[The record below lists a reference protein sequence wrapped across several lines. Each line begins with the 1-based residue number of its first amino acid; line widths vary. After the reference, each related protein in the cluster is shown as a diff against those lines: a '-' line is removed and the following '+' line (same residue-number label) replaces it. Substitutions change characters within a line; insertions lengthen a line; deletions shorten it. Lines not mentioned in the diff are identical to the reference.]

1 MAELIVMGEYQG
13 PGERKTAE
21 TLARDLPR
29 SWLVIFGRKLSGA
42 RRDDLDFIVVG
53 EHAVFLLEEKYWGPR
68 LVLADQYWRV
78 NGEERRNPLDRVNHL
93 ARVLAGQFRS
103 RVAGYRAATH
113 GDRPVLAAVVLSND
127 AVTVAADPGYVE
139 EEPILRLAEAAR
151 WLVRED
157 ARYRPGIRAV
167 REPLVAFL
175 SGLPGRDSKPERIGP
190 YDIVEEIEPIETARC
205 FHAQYAGKTVLL
217 RCYPKHGWGPG
228 ASPKTVVDRERLAL
242 SRLEERD
249 RTWQINPSFEY
260 EARQWIVVPVVP
272 ARGRSLGFS
281 VRHGDPARDD
291 GRLPRQVATDVVT
304 DAFHGLAEVHG
315 AGLVHRGLSPRRIFL
330 GRGLRVKF
338 SDFYL
343 ARVSGEHTIAQDVT
357 AAHDAGVPY
366 RAPECQDGI
375 AFATRASDVYSLAL
389 ALSGW
394 VLGDLPAEPDVRAVR
409 AAIASAPSIGPVL
422 VDCLADDP
430 RERPDAVTAA
440 KRLEEAAATE
450 AQRQALMEESTKAAS
465 QFTEGGVVD
474 DRWEIRESLGV
485 GGFAR
490 TWRAWDRVTG
500 ADRVIK
506 QFHDVMSDEA
516 RHEFT
521 MADSIYHERCARV
534 YDVHPGD
541 PSYLVLEYVPG
552 TNLRKFAADSPP
564 DPGGYRAIA
573 LDVLSGLAYLHARGM
588 VHRDLTPTNVIV
600 TPDGRAKLIDFG
612 ITSRTQAVTVV
623 GSPAF
628 MAPEQRARKGVDAR
642 SDLYEFGVTMIYAM
656 LGRYPYA
663 GDPESGNDDRDTLI
677 LPTPDERDAWG
688 PLGARMLDV
697 LFKLVAASPAQRP
710 ASADAV
716 ADALRLVDD
725 IPVIAGQPVVN
736 EVVDSLRGLY
746 RASGVGNDDN
756 RGLDSKFARQTYVPT
771 RLDTELLPAIIA
783 GEKRLVLLTGNPGDG
798 KTSFLMKV
806 GERLRGDGAEVVE
819 DSKAGWRMRLRGHT
833 FVAVFDASESHDGKS
848 SDELMFGALDP
859 APGDDPARRTILL
872 AINDGRLLQFFRD
885 YRDRYEQAA
894 LEVEHQMAGR
904 SARDPAVAL
913 VDLKLRTLAR
923 QSGGGPSLAGQV
935 LGTFTDPRLWQP
947 CDGCLSRDVCP
958 VRRNAEVLRGPAI
971 DAVDELVATSYLRR
985 QRRATFRDVRS
996 ALAWLITGDLAC
1008 ADVHAAREQGMDLRR
1023 GSDALVE
1030 DLAFDPRSADYL
1042 VREWSD
1048 LDPATSA
1055 APDVERAARAD
1066 PGIVS
1071 DPAMFSDR
1079 NRALAQRGLFFGT
1092 WRPELGRDPVRAY
1105 RYLGEF
1111 EDALLGERLA
1121 EIRLRLLRG
1130 LSRLLG
1136 APGYAG
1142 GDLAVNNQGPAFAG
1156 QGANG
1161 AWAVLK
1167 EIPAAEF
1174 TLTPVEHHPQ
1184 FIEWRPD
1191 ALRLSHDSGHS
1202 LFLTLDTFEL
1212 MLRVADGDLVG
1223 DSADS
1228 AVLQEIET
1236 FGSALR
1242 RSPAR
1247 SVRVVNPAGTERHVT
1262 ISAGQRIALEA
1273 S

>member
-1 MAELIVMGEYQG
+1 VAELIVMGEYQG
-13 PGERKTAE
+13 PGEQKTAE
-21 TLARDLPR
+21 TLARDLPG
-29 SWLVIFGRKLSGA
+29 SWLVIFGRKLSGT

-68 LVLADQYWRV
+68 LVLGDQIWRV
-78 NGEERRNPLDRVNHL
+78 NGAERRNPLDRVNHL

-103 RVAGYRAATH
+103 RVAGYRAAV
-113 GDRPVLAAVVLSND
+113 GNGRLVLAAVVLSND
-127 AVTVAADPGYVE
+127 AVTVTAGPGYVD
-139 EEPILRLAEAAR
+139 EEPVLSLTEAAR
-151 WLVRED
+151 WLVDED
-157 ARYRPGIRAV
+157 VRFRPGMRAV

-175 SGLPGRDSKPERIGP
+175 RGLPGRDSKPERIGP

-205 FHAQYAGKTVLL
+205 FHARYAGKTVLL
-217 RCYPKHGWGPG
+217 RCYPMHGWGPD
-228 ASPKTVVDRERLAL
+228 ASPKTVVDR
-242 SRLEERD
+242 D
-249 RTWQINPSFEY
+249 RAWQIYPSFED

-272 ARGRSLGFS
+272 ARGRSLATS
-281 VRHGDPARDD
+281 VRLGDPARDD
-291 GRLPRQVATDVVT
+291 GRLPRRVATDVVT

-343 ARVSGEHTIAQDVT
+343 ARVSGEQTIAQDLT
-357 AAHDAGVPY
+357 AAHDAGVRY
-366 RAPECQDGI
+366 RAPECRDGI

-394 VLGDLPAEPDVRAVR
+394 VLGDLPAEPDVPAVLT
-409 AAIASAPSIGPVL
+409 AIASVPAIGPVL
-422 VDCLADDP
+422 ADCLADDP
-430 RERPDAVTAA
+430 RARPDAVTAA
-440 KRLEEAAATE
+440 ARIEQALAAE
-450 AQRQALMEESTKAAS
+450 AQRQALRESAKAVS
-465 QFTEGGVVD
+465 QFQVDGVID
-474 DRWEIRESLGV
+474 NRWEIRESLGV

-490 TWRAWDRVTG
+490 TWRAWDRITG
-500 ADRVIK
+500 TDRVIK
-506 QFHDVMSDEA
+506 QFHDVLSDDA
-516 RHEFT
+516 RREFA
-521 MADSIYHERCARV
+521 MADSIHHERCARV

-552 TNLRKFAADSPP
+552 SNLRKFAAESPP
-564 DPGGYRAIA
+564 DAAGYRAIA
-573 LDVLSGLAYLHARGM
+573 LDVLAGLVYLHARGM
-588 VHRDLTPTNVIV
+588 VHRDLTPNNVIV

-612 ITSRTQAVTVV
+612 ITSRSRAVTVV

-628 MAPEQRARKGVDAR
+628 MAPEQRAGKGVDAR
-642 SDLYEFGVTMIYAM
+642 SDLYEFGVTLIYAM

-663 GDPESGNDDRDTLI
+663 GDPEYGDDDRTALV
-677 LPTPDERDAWG
+677 LPTPDEREAWG

-697 LFKLVAASPAQRP
+697 LFKLVSASPAQRP

-725 IPVIAGQPVVN
+725 IPLVAGQPVIN

-746 RASGVGNDDN
+746 RASGIGNDDN
-756 RGLDSKFARQTYVPT
+756 RGLDSDFARQTYVPT

-833 FVAVFDASESHDGKS
+833 FVAIFDASESHEGKS

-859 APGDDPARRTILL
+859 APDDDPARRTVLL

-885 YRDRYEQAA
+885 YQDRYEKAA

-904 SARDPAVAL
+904 PGHDLEVAL
-913 VDLKLRTLAR
+913 VDLKRRTLAR

-947 CDGCLSRDVCP
+947 CDGCLSRGVCP
-958 VRRNAEVLRGPAI
+958 IRRNAEVLRGPAA

-996 ALAWLITGDLAC
+996 ALAWLITGDRAC
-1008 ADVHAAREQGMDLRR
+1008 ADVHEAREQGMDLRR

-1042 VREWSD
+1042 VREWTD
-1048 LDPATSA
+1048 LDPASSA

-1066 PGIVS
+1066 PGIGA

-1079 NRALAQRGLFFGT
+1079 DRALAQRRLFFGT
-1092 WRPELGRDPVRAY
+1092 WRPELDREPVRAY

-1111 EDALLGERLA
+1111 EHALLGGQLEKT
-1121 EIRLRLLRG
+1121 RLRLLRG

-1142 GDLAVNNQGPAFAG
+1142 GDLAVNNQGPAFAA

-1167 EIPAAEF
+1167 EIPTAEF

-1191 ALRLSHDSGHS
+1191 ALRFSHEGHS
-1202 LFLTLDTFEL
+1202 LLLTLDTFEL
-1212 MLRVADGDLVG
+1212 VLRVADGDLIG
-1223 DSADS
+1223 DSADA

-1247 SVRVVNPAGTERHVT
+1247 SVRVVNPAGTERHAA
-1262 ISAGQRIALEA
+1262 ISADQRIVLEA